1 MQRGV
6 SKTINAMVYLRLNS
20 LKMKLFTGNVSDLK
34 DCKRVFW
41 TVGIFFYL
49 LFKKCTERILK
60 RDGIPFIS
68 LKKGCCQFVKIKPLE
83 RFLLERLKD
92 IFSLKSILATISK

>member
-41 TVGIFFYL
+41 TVGIFFIY
-49 LFKKCTERILK
+49 
-60 RDGIPFIS
+60 S
-68 LKKGCCQFVKIKPLE
+68 LKNVQKGF
-83 RFLLERLKD
+83 
-92 IFSLKSILATISK
+92 